1 MKFRCE
7 RDDLLEAVQFAS
19 RAISNRA
26 TLPVLSGLRI
36 EAGEAGTVAV
46 AATDL
51 ELTMETSFKAG
62 IDEPGKAIVPGRLF
76 GEMARSLGPGQV
88 TLASGDGELEI
99 GSGRGQFRVKS
110 LAPDDYPALPIEDRP
125 EDGAIG
131 VSIDIDAEVLATA
144 LNQVVRS
151 ASSDES
157 RQVLT
162 GVLWEIESGSL
173 TLAATDSYRLAVRS
187 IEVSGGPPELS
198 KVVLPARALAELAR
212 ALQNATS
219 TVRAVIKE
227 NLIAFE
233 VAGAEE
239 GAGGIGQQLIGSRF
253 IEGEF
258 PNYRQ
263 LIPEGYPNSLTVE
276 RDALLDVTKR
286 VGLLAQNNLPIKL
299 QLGSQLEIS
308 AHTPDVGEGQEILDA
323 DYEGEALVI
332 AFNPQFLHDGASV
345 IQTEKLVLEAG
356 DGLKP
361 AILHGENERQF
372 TYLLMP
378 VRLS

>member
-36 EAGEAGTVAV
+36 EANENGHVAV

-51 ELTMETSFKAG
+51 ELTMETSFQAG

-76 GEMARSLGPGQV
+76 GEMARSLGAGQV
-88 TLASGDGELEI
+88 SLASGDGELEI

-125 EDGAIG
+125 DGGIG
-131 VSIDIDAEVLATA
+131 VSIEIGAEALETA

-162 GVLWEIESGSL
+162 GVVWEIESGAL

-187 IEVSGGPPELS
+187 MQVSGCPPEVT

-212 ALQNATS
+212 ALQNGS
-219 TVRAVIKE
+219 GTVRATIKE

-233 VAGAEE
+233 VGGGEDSK
-239 GAGGIGQQLIGSRF
+239 GIGQQLIGSRF

-263 LIPEGYPNSLTVE
+263 LIPEGYANSLTVE
-276 RDALLDVTKR
+276 RDALLEVTKR

-308 AHTPDVGEGQEILDA
+308 AHTPDVGEGQEELDA
-323 DYEGEALVI
+323 EYQGEPLVI
-332 AFNPQFLHDGASV
+332 AFNPQFLYDGASV
-345 IQTEKLVLEAG
+345 IQTQKIVLEAG

-361 AILHGENERQF
+361 AILRGEDEREF

>member
-1 MKFRCE
+1 
-7 RDDLLEAVQFAS
+7 
-19 RAISNRA
+19 
-26 TLPVLSGLRI
+26 
-36 EAGEAGTVAV
+36 VAV

-51 ELTMETSFKAG
+51 ELTMETSFQAG

-76 GEMARSLGPGQV
+76 GEMARSLGAGQV
-88 TLASGDGELEI
+88 SLASGDGELEI

-125 EDGAIG
+125 EGGTG
-131 VSIDIDAEVLATA
+131 VSIEIDAEVLATA

-162 GVLWEIESGSL
+162 GVLWEIEAGSL
-173 TLAATDSYRLAVRS
+173 TLAATDSYRLGVRS
-187 IEVSGGPPELS
+187 IEVAGGPAELT
-198 KVVLPARALAELAR
+198 KVVVPARALGELGR
-212 ALQNATS
+212 ALQNATT
-219 TVRAVIKE
+219 TVRTEIKE

-233 VAGAEE
+233 VGGTDE
-239 GAGGIGQQLIGSRF
+239 GAKGVGQQLIGSRF

-263 LIPEGYPNSLTVE
+263 LIPEGYPNTLTVE
-276 RDALLDVTKR
+276 RDALLEVTKR
-286 VGLLAQNNLPIKL
+286 VGLLAQNNLPVKL

-308 AHTPDVGEGQEILDA
+308 AHTPDVGEGQEVLDA
-323 DYEGEALVI
+323 EYQGEPLVI

-361 AILHGENERQF
+361 AILHGEDERSF

>member
-36 EAGEAGTVAV
+36 EADDSGSVAV

-76 GEMARSLGPGQV
+76 GEMARSLGAGQV
-88 TLASGDGELEI
+88 SLASGDGELEI

-125 EDGAIG
+125 ENGAIG
-131 VSIDIDAEVLATA
+131 VSIDIDAEILATA

-187 IEVSGGPPELS
+187 IEVAGGPPELS

-212 ALQNATS
+212 ALQNATTS
-219 TVRAVIKE
+219 VRAIIKE

-239 GAGGIGQQLIGSRF
+239 GSGGIGQQLIGSRF

-276 RDALLDVTKR
+276 RDALLEVVKR

-323 DYEGEALVI
+323 EYEGEPLVI

-361 AILHGENERQF
+361 AILRGDTERQF

>member
-7 RDDLLEAVQFAS
+7 RDDLLNAVQFAS

-36 EAGEAGTVAV
+36 EAGEHGRVSL

-76 GEMARSLGPGQV
+76 GEMARSLGAGQV
-88 TLASGDGELEI
+88 SLASGDGELEI
-99 GSGRGQFRVKS
+99 GSGRGQFRVKA

-125 EDGAIG
+125 DEGAG
-131 VSIDIDAEVLATA
+131 VSIEIDREALAIA

-151 ASSDES
+151 ASGDES
-157 RQVLT
+157 RQILT
-162 GVLWEIESGSL
+162 GVLWEVESGSL
-173 TLAATDSYRLAVRS
+173 TLAATDSYRLAVGS
-187 IEVSGGPPELS
+187 VEVTGGPAEVK
-198 KVVLPARALAELAR
+198 KVVVPARALQELGR
-212 ALQNATS
+212 VLQNAQG
-219 TVRAVIKE
+219 TVRAQIKE
-227 NLIAFE
+227 NLVAFE
-233 VAGAEE
+233 VGSGDE
-239 GAGGIGQQLIGSRF
+239 GSGIGQQLIGSRF

-276 RDALLDVTKR
+276 REALLEVVKR
-286 VGLLAQNNLPIKL
+286 VGLLAQNNLPVKL
-299 QLGSQLEIS
+299 QLGSQLEVS
-308 AHTPDVGEGQEILDA
+308 AHTPDVGEGQEELDA
-323 DYEGEALVI
+323 EYRGEPLVI
-332 AFNPQFLHDGASV
+332 AFNPQFLYDGASV
-345 IQTEKLVLEAG
+345 IQGDKIVLEAG

-361 AILHGENERQF
+361 AILHGEAQGGF

>member
-19 RAISNRA
+19 RAVSNRA

-36 EAGEAGTVAV
+36 QASDSGEVLI

-62 IDEPGKAIVPGRLF
+62 VDEPGKVIVPGRFF
-76 GEMARSLGPGQV
+76 GDMARSLGSGQV
-88 TLASGDGELEI
+88 QVAAGEGEVEI

-110 LAPDDYPALPIEDRP
+110 LAADDYPALPIEDMTATDIT
-125 EDGAIG
+125 EIE
-131 VSIDIDAEVLATA
+131 IDASA
-144 LNQVVRS
+144 LSVALSQVIRA
-151 ASSDES
+151 ASGDES

-162 GVLWEIESGSL
+162 GVLWEIEAGTV

-187 IEVSGGPPELS
+187 IEAKGGSAEVR
-198 KVVLPARALAELAR
+198 KVVLPARALAEIAR
-212 ALQNATS
+212 AIQGKAQTISVSVQNNFASFKITS
-219 TVRAVIKE
+219 EAE
-227 NLIAFE
+227 GGSA
-233 VAGAEE
+233 AGDS
-239 GAGGIGQQLIGSRF
+239 IVGSRF

-258 PNYRQ
+258 PNYKQ
-263 LIPEGYPNSLTVE
+263 LIPQGYQNALTVE
-276 RDALLDVTKR
+276 RDRLLEVVKR
-286 VGLLAQNNLPIKL
+286 VGLLAQNNLPVKL
-299 QLGSQLEIS
+299 RLGNELEIS
-308 AHTPDVGEGQEILDA
+308 AHTPDIGEGQEILDA
-323 DYEGEALVI
+323 QYEGDELVI
-332 AFNPQFLHDGASV
+332 AFNPQFLHDGASAM
-345 IQTEKLVLEAG
+345 QSEKIVLEAA

-361 AILHGENERQF
+361 AILHDEGDHQF